1 MTEPNRFFEETNKHA
16 SVIDMRPRAVSNV
29 RRGWNVGLG
38 ALFVIALVIVYAT
51 YRTGSVFRV
60 IPYLAGQRVF
70 VEPKIDFGKVSCGDV
85 VTSTVEIVNRN
96 SRPASVV
103 GSRKS
108 CGCISTEV
116 LPVAIEAGATYS
128 LKMELKVLAKATKFS
143 YTVDLYIAD
152 GEVTLPYS
160 LTLSGIATE

>member
-1 MTEPNRFFEETNKHA
+1 M
-16 SVIDMRPRAVSNV
+16 
-29 RRGWNVGLG
+29 
-38 ALFVIALVIVYAT
+38 
-51 YRTGSVFRV
+51 
-60 IPYLAGQRVF
+60 F